1 MEYFEKLE
9 KLDLDDTESL
19 ENIRDE
25 ILDFVESATAI
36 LQVLNNRLQVLN
48 NRIDENIKKKETEL
62 SEYTDKES
70 DYE

>member
-9 KLDLDDTESL
+9 KLDLDDIESL

-36 LQVLNNRLQVLN
+36 LQVLNNR
-48 NRIDENIKKKETEL
+48 IDEKINKKKEIEL
-62 SEYTDKES
+62 SEYTDKKS

>member
-9 KLDLDDTESL
+9 KLDLDDIESL
-19 ENIRDE
+19 VNIRDE

-36 LQVLNNRLQVLN
+36 LQVLNNR
-48 NRIDENIKKKETEL
+48 IDENIKKEIEL

>member
-9 KLDLDDTESL
+9 NLDLDDIEGL

-36 LQVLNNRLQVLN
+36 LQVLNNR
-48 NRIDENIKKKETEL
+48 IDENIKKEIEL